1 MKKLTALLCSSSFF
15 FIIMCLY
22 FFLDQFSSNTYN
34 DGFQE
39 ETNNVQQS
47 IHDLQKKV
55 YELGDIL
62 DFSSRAIET
71 MNKKIDNIHGD
82 NNKVN
87 TGNRSY
93 IKFSPKKVIY
103 SHNKEEDHSMC
114 LFTSVFNST
123 IDIKMADVYDEV
135 PFDNINGGVWKQG
148 WEVEYRK
155 DAFDKQ
161 KLLVFVMPHSHNDP
175 GWLKTVDEYFHD
187 QTVKIISNV
196 VDALAKNVNRKFIW
210 AETSYAALWW
220 DQASPAKKQLFQ
232 ELIHNG
238 QLEIVT
244 GGWVM
249 NDEANTHYFNIIDQM
264 VEGHQWMEKHV
275 GIKPKNSWSID
286 PFGYSPTM
294 AYILKRMGFE
304 CMLIQ
309 RVHYRIK
316 KYLAENKN
324 LEFMWRQNWDH
335 GSTTDIFT
343 HVMPFYSYDV
353 PHTCGPD
360 PKICCQF
367 DFKRLPGGGVYCPWH
382 IPPREVQDDNIKERS
397 ETLLDQYKKKAQLY
411 RSNVV
416 LAPLGDDF
424 RYDKVFEVLAQY
436 TNYEKIMEYVNSHP
450 ELNAEIRFGTLKD
463 YFQAVAEREGVKP
476 GEKPQSFKTLGGDF
490 FTYADRDDHYW
501 SGYFTS
507 RSFFKHMDRELT
519 GHLRA
524 AEIIYSL
531 AKSYHKN
538 AQQFPEDNMYS
549 ELMHARKSLAL
560 FQHHDGVTGTSKNPV
575 VNDFGQKMFD
585 AIKSSIKVMESSANF
600 LLTHKNFQYSDSIG
614 NTQIFLFGENRMS
627 FDSLPI
633 KNLIIISDKPSQV
646 VFYNSLAQERKQTVF
661 LHVSEPLVEVKSSTG
676 EAIPYQVSLL
686 WKDSLS
692 AHNAKYEVSFVAVIP
707 ALGLSKYFISRA
719 VTSNTSYLSV
729 TTTYNINQ
737 PTINEKFKVSAGNT
751 KEIYVKNDYLKAVFD
766 ADTGL
771 LTDLSTD
778 GIVLKKVQI
787 IFMSYGTV
795 ANMDRSGAYLF
806 LPSGEA
812 TSIVENNPPITITSG
827 PIYTEVMTR
836 LQFVVHKVRIYH
848 SDTLE
853 AQSLDI
859 RNVLDIR
866 QTNNF
871 EFVMR
876 IESGIQNNDREFFT
890 DLNGFQ
896 MQRRKTLAKL
906 PLQANFYPAPSMI
919 FIQDK
924 KSRITLQT
932 QQANGVA
939 SLEQGFIEVV
949 LDRKLNQDDNRGLGQ
964 GVMDNRVTLSAFRL
978 ILENFENPPPEKTS
992 LIAYPSM
999 LSMSLSHQLQ
1009 NPIYDFV
1016 VAASVPINQFNSGF
1030 SGLKVPLPCDL
1041 HLLNLKMLQDNNR
1054 VAPSDTAALFL
1065 HRVGFDCAFKK
1076 VCLTNEVT
1084 YAEIFNPLNIVHL
1097 EETSLSLMHSHKFL
1111 NNKNKIDI
1119 SPMEIQA
1126 YKIKLT

>member
-1 MKKLTALLCSSSFF
+1 MKKLTALLCSSLFF
-15 FIIMCLY
+15 FIIMCMY
-22 FFLDQFSSNTYN
+22 FFLDQFSSNIN
-34 DGFQE
+34 DGFYKE
-39 ETNNVQQS
+39 AVNVQLGIQ
-47 IHDLQKKV
+47 DLHKQG
-55 YELGDIL
+55 YQLGNTTE
-62 DFSSRAIET
+62 FSRKTIET
-71 MNKKIDNIHGD
+71 INEKTKNA
-82 NNKVN
+82 KQVN

-93 IKFSPKKVIY
+93 IKFRPQKVIH
-103 SHNKEEDHSMC
+103 SNNKDSNNSIC
-114 LFTSVFNST
+114 LFTSAFVTT
-123 IDIKMADVYDEV
+123 IDIKMANVYDEV
-135 PFDNINGGVWKQG
+135 PFDNIDGGVWKQG
-148 WEVEYRK
+148 WEVKYNE

-161 KLLVFVMPHSHNDP
+161 KLLVFVIPHSHNDV

-196 VDALAKNVNRKFIW
+196 IDALAKNVNRKFIW

-232 ELIHNG
+232 ELVHNG

-249 NDEANTHYFNIIDQM
+249 NDEANTHYFNMIDQM

-275 GIKPKNSWSID
+275 GVKPKNSWSID

-324 LEFMWRQNWDH
+324 LEFMWRQNWDR

-382 IPPREVQDDNIKERS
+382 IPPREIQDDNIKERS

-507 RSFFKHMDRELT
+507 RSFFKHMDRELS

-538 AQQFPEDNMYS
+538 EDFLEDNLYS

-560 FQHHDGVTGTSKNPV
+560 FQHHDGVSGTSRNPV
-575 VNDFGQKMFD
+575 VNDYGQRMFN
-585 AIKSSIKVMESSANF
+585 AIKSSIKVMQSSANF
-600 LLTHKNFQYSDSIG
+600 LMTNKQLQHLDSIG
-614 NTQIFLFGENRMS
+614 NTPIFLFGEDRMS

-661 LHVSEPLVEVKSSTG
+661 LHVSEPLIEVKSSTG
-676 EAIPYQVSLL
+676 KPVSYQVSLL
-686 WKDSLS
+686 WKDSIS
-692 AHNAKYEVSFVAVIP
+692 AHNLKYEVSFVAVIP

-719 VTSNTSYLSV
+719 THTSSTPYLSV
-729 TTTYNINQ
+729 TTIYNVHHPTY
-737 PTINEKFKVSAGNT
+737 NEKFKVSAGNT

-787 IFMSYGTV
+787 NFMSYGTV
-795 ANMDRSGAYLF
+795 ANMDRSGAFLF

-812 TSIVENNPPITITSG
+812 TSIVETNPPITITSG

-836 LQFVVHKVRIYH
+836 LQYVIHKVRIYH

-853 AQSLDI
+853 ARSLDI

-876 IESGIQNNDREFFT
+876 IESGIQNKDREFFT

-919 FIQDK
+919 FIQDE

-949 LDRKLNQDDNRGLGQ
+949 LDRRLNQDDNRGLGQ
-964 GVMDNRVTLSAFRL
+964 GVTDNRETLSVFRL
-978 ILENFENPPPEKTS
+978 ILENFDNASPQETS
-992 LIAYPSM
+992 PTAYPSI
-999 LSMSLSHQLQ
+999 LSISLSHQLQ
-1009 NPIYDFV
+1009 YPMYDFLI
-1016 VAASVPINQFNSGF
+1016 AAGVPINQFNSGF
-1030 SGLKVPLPCDL
+1030 SGLKIPLPCDL
-1041 HLLNLKMLQDNNR
+1041 HLVNLKLLQDNIR

-1065 HRVGFDCAFKK
+1065 HRVGFDCAFKRI
-1076 VCLTNEVT
+1076 CSIDEVT
-1084 YAEIFNPLNIVHL
+1084 YAEIFDPLNIVHL

-1111 NNKNKIDI
+1111 NSKNNIDI

-1126 YKIKLT
+1126 YKIKLK